1 VGNLGFFS
9 LADSNV
15 GSMGDLGAAE
25 AGRTLDS
32 AGVVFMA
39 PLWIWP

>member
-1 VGNLGFFS
+1 
-9 LADSNV
+9 
-15 GSMGDLGAAE
+15 LGAAE

-32 AGVVFMA
+32 AGVVFVA